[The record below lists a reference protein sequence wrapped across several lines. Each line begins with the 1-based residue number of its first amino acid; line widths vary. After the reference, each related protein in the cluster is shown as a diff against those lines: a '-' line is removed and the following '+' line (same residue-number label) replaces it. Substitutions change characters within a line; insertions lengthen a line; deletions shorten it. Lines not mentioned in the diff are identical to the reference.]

1 MVRTLIGKHFIG
13 CEILGITVFI
23 TNVPEG
29 VRVLGIGGFENRNAS
44 NIEYTTEWFS
54 NSSA

>member
-1 MVRTLIGKHFIG
+1 MIGKHFIG